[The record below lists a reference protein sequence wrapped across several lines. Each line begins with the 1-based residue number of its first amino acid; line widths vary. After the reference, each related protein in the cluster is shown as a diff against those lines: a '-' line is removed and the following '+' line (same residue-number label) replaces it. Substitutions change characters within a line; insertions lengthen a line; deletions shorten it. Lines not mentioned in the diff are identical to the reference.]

1 MATIM
6 RTKIGDGLRD
16 SEKLTPVKADYS
28 EQALHTLSGE
38 TKYYTVVLQDMNN
51 SHVHRRQC
59 ANLLALGRQ
68 VAEMNWCEEKIGN
81 PASSGRWHDL
91 PPLLYWQT
99 FASKLLAIPS
109 PARSPIEAIMEVT
122 AYLTKRSVVSNEESS
137 KAVAPLAEVAAP
149 HAEAAARLAKRNEV
163 IAAAFGLLKGKDVL
177 PLDALQFEREMRDE

>member
-6 RTKIGDGLRD
+6 QTKIGDGLRD
-16 SEKLTPVKADYS
+16 SEKLTPVNADYS

-38 TKYYTVVLQDMNN
+38 TKYYTVVLQDTNN
-51 SHVHRRQC
+51 SDVHRRQC
-59 ANLLALGRQ
+59 ANLLTLARQ
-68 VAEMNWCEEKIGN
+68 VAEINWCEEKVGN

-91 PPLLYWQT
+91 PPLLSWQT
-99 FASKLLAIPS
+99 FASKLLAVPT
-109 PARSPIEAIMEVT
+109 PARSPIEAIIEIT

-137 KAVAPLAEVAAP
+137 EAVAPL
-149 HAEAAARLAKRNEV
+149 AEAAARLAKRSEV